1 MQIYLNF
8 SSDQIFSI
16 GQTAEITSKKIDK
29 QNYMN
34 FHKVS
39 GETTIFVRPKVQA
52 RLHFLKKLQ
61 EVSGTV

>member
-16 GQTAEITSKKIDK
+16 SQTAEITSKKNDK

-39 GETTIFVRPKVQA
+39 GETAIFVRPKV
-52 RLHFLKKLQ
+52 RIFIPLKNDPPYLYR
-61 EVSGTV
+61 